1 MIAENYGILRVM
13 DQKKINSGVSKGWK
27 NDLLNWENLLIKSIN
42 LFNHGPTH
50 NEDIIPIEYVKNDL
64 GYRSQP
70 FENKADILFLGD
82 SYTRG
87 DGLPEDL
94 RYPYILSKKLNS
106 TFSSLAVGGDS
117 LAGQV
122 AKCFFYFKTYGH
134 PKTIVALF
142 PMNRFSYPFLK
153 GEMQNASQFFMQAAM
168 LNNPT
173 SDKDYIL
180 TADLY
185 GDDLAKIAKAP
196 YTPPEV
202 ISNKIAFFYDRIM
215 LDALEQYCETNNINF
230 VWSVWAT
237 PYQQSLFE
245 QIEKKYPGYH
255 KNYCWIDANFWFRRE
270 VEDGVI
276 TVPQEPWTEEILE
289 KQINCHAELSKEF
302 LYHIA
307 ADRVKNNGRG
317 AHNGFH
323 WHLHAAEDFY
333 NFIVQKTTK

>member
-1 MIAENYGILRVM
+1 M
-13 DQKKINSGVSKGWK
+13 DEKKINWGGLTGYK
-27 NDLLNWENLLIKSIN
+27 NNLMDWENLLIKNIS
-42 LFNHGPTH
+42 LYQHGPTH
-50 NEDIIPIEYVKNDL
+50 NEDIIPIEYFKNDL

-94 RYPYILSKKLNS
+94 RYPYMLSKKLES

-122 AKCFFYFKTYGH
+122 AKCFFYFKNYGH

-142 PMNRFSYPFLK
+142 AMNRFSYPYLK
-153 GEMQNASQFFMQAAM
+153 DEMQNPPQFGMQAAM
-168 LNNPT
+168 HNVPN
-173 SDKDYIL
+173 SDKQYIL

-185 GDDLAKIAKAP
+185 EDDLAKYAKTP
-196 YTPPEV
+196 YTPQEV

-215 LDALEQYCETNNINF
+215 LDVLEQYCETNNINF
-230 VWSVWAT
+230 VWSVWNSG
-237 PYQQSLFE
+237 YQAYLFD

-255 KNYCWIDANFWFRRE
+255 KNYCWIEANSWFRRQE
-270 VEDGVI
+270 GDKVMTE
-276 TVPQEPWTEEILE
+276 PQKPWTDDIIE
-289 KQINCHAELSKEF
+289 KQIECHSELSEEF

-307 ADRVKNNGRG
+307 ADRIKNNGRG

-323 WHLHAAEDFY
+323 WHMHAADDFY
-333 NFIVQKTTK
+333 NKIMNKNTGKK

>member
-1 MIAENYGILRVM
+1 M
-13 DQKKINSGVSKGWK
+13 DEKDMNSGLLKGHD
-27 NDLLNWENLLIKSIN
+27 NNVLNWENFLIGDIN

-50 NEDIIPIEYVKNDL
+50 NEDIIPIEYIKNNL

-94 RYPYILSKKLNS
+94 RYPYILSKKLGC

-117 LAGQV
+117 VVGQI
-122 AKCFFYFKTYGH
+122 AKCFFYFKKYGH

-142 PMNRFSYPFLK
+142 PMNRFSYPALK

-168 LNNPT
+168 LNVTN
-173 SDKDYIL
+173 SNKDYVI

-185 GDDLAKIAKAP
+185 EDKLAKISKMP

-215 LDALEQYCETNNINF
+215 LDALEQYCKTNNINF
-230 VWSVWAT
+230 VWSVWNA
-237 PYQQSLFE
+237 PYQRQLFH

-255 KNYCWIDANFWFRRE
+255 KNYCWIDANSWFRRE
-270 VEDGVI
+270 VEERII
-276 TVPQEPWTEEILE
+276 TVPPEPWTDEMLE
-289 KQINCHAELSKEF
+289 KQVNCHSELSEEF
-302 LYHIA
+302 LFHIA
-307 ADRVKNNGRG
+307 ADRVKRNGRG

-323 WHLHAAEDFY
+323 WHMHAAEDLY
-333 NFIVQKTTK
+333 NFIIKNKK

>member
-1 MIAENYGILRVM
+1 MEENKPILGM
-13 DQKKINSGVSKGWK
+13 SKGY
-27 NDLLNWENLLIKSIN
+27 NNNLLNWENLLIQNIS

-50 NEDIIPIEYVKNDL
+50 NEDVIPIEYIKNDL

-70 FENKADILFLGD
+70 FENQADILFLGD

-117 LAGQV
+117 VVGQI
-122 AKCFFYFKTYGH
+122 AKCFYYFKNYGH

-168 LNNPT
+168 LNVP
-173 SDKDYIL
+173 SDKQNHVI

-185 GDDLAKIAKAP
+185 EDHLAKIAKAP

-202 ISNKIAFFYDRIM
+202 ISNKIAFFYDRMM
-215 LDALEQYCETNNINF
+215 LDMLEQYCETNNINF
-230 VWSVWAT
+230 VWSVWNSG
-237 PYQQSLFE
+237 YQGTLFN

-255 KNYCWIDANFWFRRE
+255 KNYCWIDANSWFRRE
-270 VEDGVI
+270 FEGQVI
-276 TVPQEPWTEEILE
+276 TVPPEPWTEEILE
-289 KQINCHAELSKEF
+289 KHINCHIELSDEF

-307 ADRVKNNGRG
+307 ADRVKSNGRG

-323 WHLHAAEDFY
+323 WHMHAADDFY
-333 NFIVQKTTK
+333 NLIIKKSEK